1 MPITWKNVDA
11 GESRTGVALLQGAQ
25 ENITAGLDGLK
36 GLVDDRVEMKDA
48 NMLNAKKNNTQ
59 TMLDGLA
66 QYTSVDDYK
75 AAMADGS
82 IDALKASLG
91 DNVDSEKLRNAVPNR
106 LLELTNA
113 QTATQNLDMSN
124 EAYATDQLTKK
135 MQPIQE
141 QIDAAIQ
148 IGDIKEYERLTNENK
163 DDLTAL
169 GRVSKNVANN
179 EDRQVEVLE
188 RGRTEAIY
196 KSTKLSEKHV
206 NKIAQSAPT
215 EMDAVAEITRNRVDG
230 ISEADYQA
238 NIAKVRT
245 AWQQLRGLSK
255 EQSADINSVANT
267 AKVQAKSQRDESSR
281 QFEIVKRDNQWDPNF
296 AWLSDET
303 QQIESAVEIADRNNW
318 DNNANAADIRAARA
332 STTEIILS
340 DINAIRETKGLKKVT
355 TLDSADASALER
367 VIEVAV
373 GGMGDGEKAWFFKE
387 ELNDSDF
394 NEEVLRVW
402 RGYEQAQ
409 LGKAKVD
416 AAEKIHM
423 SNLQAADLF
432 EVSLVTQHREML
444 EDSNRNKLSLQ
455 SAVKAA
461 PSK

>member
-91 DNVDSEKLRNAVPNR
+91 DNVDPEKLRNAVPNR

-113 QTATQNLDMSN
+113 QTATQNLDISN

-141 QIDAAIQ
+141 QIEAAIQ
-148 IGDIKEYERLTNENK
+148 IGDIEEYKRLTNENK
-163 DDLTAL
+163 DDLTTL
-169 GRVSKNVANN
+169 GLVSENAANN
-179 EDRQVEVLE
+179 EDREIEVLE

-206 NKIAQSAPT
+206 NTIAQSAPT

-255 EQSADINSVANT
+255 EQSDDINSVANT

-281 QFEIVKRDNQWDPNF
+281 QFEIVQRDNQWDPNF

-303 QQIESAVEIADRNNW
+303 QQIQSAVEIADRNNW

-332 STTEIILS
+332 STTEVILS
-340 DINAIRETKGLKKVT
+340 DINAIRKTKGLEKLT

-373 GGMGDGEKAWFFKE
+373 GGMGDGEKAGFFKE

-416 AAEKIHM
+416 AAKKIHM

-432 EVSLVTQHREML
+432 EVSLVSRHREML

>member
-91 DNVDSEKLRNAVPNR
+91 DNVDPEKLRNAVPNR

-141 QIDAAIQ
+141 QIEAAIQ
-148 IGDIKEYERLTNENK
+148 IGDIEEYKRLTNENK

-169 GRVSKNVANN
+169 GRVSENAAKK
-179 EDRQVEVLE
+179 EDREIEVLE

-206 NKIAQSAPT
+206 NTIAQSAPT

-245 AWQQLRGLSK
+245 SWQQLRGLSK
-255 EQSADINSVANT
+255 EQSDDINSVANT

-318 DNNANAADIRAARA
+318 D
-332 STTEIILS
+332 
-340 DINAIRETKGLKKVT
+340 
-355 TLDSADASALER
+355 
-367 VIEVAV
+367 
-373 GGMGDGEKAWFFKE
+373 
-387 ELNDSDF
+387 
-394 NEEVLRVW
+394 
-402 RGYEQAQ
+402 Q
-409 LGKAKVD
+409 
-416 AAEKIHM
+416 
-423 SNLQAADLF
+423 
-432 EVSLVTQHREML
+432 
-444 EDSNRNKLSLQ
+444 
-455 SAVKAA
+455 
-461 PSK
+461 

>member
-255 EQSADINSVANT
+255 EQSDDINSVANT